1 MSVVLDKIA
10 IEQKLTD
17 LAEYLDELEQIS
29 QYSYQEYK
37 ANFQIKRTVERLI
50 QLVVECATDINGLLI
65 TGLGEVPPRDYFSSF
80 IVLGDLG
87 VLPTGFADTLAPATA
102 IRNRLVHEY
111 ETVDER
117 LVYAGV
123 KPILEEFTQYTEL
136 VSEYLKGTEYEA

>member
-1 MSVVLDKIA
+1 MLDKIA
-10 IEQKLTD
+10 IEQKLTA

-80 IVLGDLG
+80 IALGDLG
-87 VLPTGFADTLAPATA
+87 VLPTGFADTLAPTTA

-123 KPILEEFTQYTEL
+123 KPILEEFTQYAEL
-136 VSEYLKGTEYEA
+136 VSKYLKETEYEA

>member
-10 IEQKLTD
+10 IEQKLTA

-87 VLPTGFADTLAPATA
+87 VLPTGFAETLAPTTA

-123 KPILEEFTQYTEL
+123 KPILEEFTQYAEL
-136 VSEYLKGTEYEA
+136 VSKYLKETEYEA

>member
-10 IEQKLTD
+10 IEQKLTA

-65 TGLGEVPPRDYFSSF
+65 TGLSEVPPRDYFSSF

-87 VLPTGFADTLAPATA
+87 VLPTGFAETLAPTTA

-123 KPILEEFTQYTEL
+123 KPILEEFTQYAEL
-136 VSEYLKGTEYEA
+136 VSKYLKETEYEA

>member
-10 IEQKLTD
+10 IEQKLTA

-50 QLVVECATDINGLLI
+50 QLVVECATDINGLMI

-87 VLPTGFADTLAPATA
+87 VLPTGFADTLAPTTA

-117 LVYAGV
+117 LVYASV
-123 KPILEEFTQYTEL
+123 KPILKEFTQYAEL
-136 VSEYLKGTEYEA
+136 VSKYLRETEYEA

>member
-1 MSVVLDKIA
+1 MFVVLDKIA
-10 IEQKLTD
+10 IEQKLTS
-17 LAEYLDELEQIS
+17 LAAYLDELEQIS

-80 IVLGDLG
+80 IALGDFSI
-87 VLPTGFADTLAPATA
+87 LPADFADTLAPTTA

-117 LVYAGV
+117 LVYVSV
-123 KPILEEFTQYTEL
+123 KPILEEFTQYAGL
-136 VSEYLKGTEYEA
+136 VNKYLKGTEHRA

>member
-1 MSVVLDKIA
+1 MLDRIA
-10 IEQKLTD
+10 IEQKLTA

-80 IVLGDLG
+80 IALGDLG
-87 VLPTGFADTLAPATA
+87 VLPADFADTLAPTTA

-117 LVYAGV
+117 LVYVSV
-123 KPILEEFTQYTEL
+123 KPILEEFTQYAEL
-136 VSEYLKGTEYEA
+136 VSKYLKKTEHEA